1 MVMMLMGTTMIA
13 MMISESH
20 GRMMLTLALRLPMQK
35 WRRLRVRFQLALM
48 PDNAEP
54 PERPPPG
61 DFSALALAAKIIS
74 GLGCRRSVRRVTAF
88 SMMLPDH
95 FYQGLLSRGP
105 LGLWLPES
113 RVVELAGRRGWSG
126 EE

>member
-1 MVMMLMGTTMIA
+1 MIA

-48 PDNAEP
+48 PENAEP

-61 DFSALALAAKIIS
+61 DFSALALS
-74 GLGCRRSVRRVTAF
+74 DNNFRT
-88 SMMLPDH
+88 
-95 FYQGLLSRGP
+95 
-105 LGLWLPES
+105 WLQKECPES
-113 RVVELAGRRGWSG
+113 HGFQHDAARSFLSG
-126 EE
+126 PPV